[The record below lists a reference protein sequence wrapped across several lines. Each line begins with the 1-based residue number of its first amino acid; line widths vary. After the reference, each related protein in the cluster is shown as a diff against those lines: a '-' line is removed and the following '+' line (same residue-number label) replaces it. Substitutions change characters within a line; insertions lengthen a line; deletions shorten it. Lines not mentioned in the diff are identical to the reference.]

1 MQHARR
7 RTLFALGSLAIL
19 AGCALR
25 RPSVLEGRIRDVR
38 ARAFVE
44 EEALLEVLRRA
55 RYRLLGEIH
64 DNPAHHAIRARLVD
78 ALGRSGLKPV
88 VAFEQFDSM
97 HDPALQRL
105 FLEKKPTAES
115 VADAVRFEREAWNWD
130 FYRPIV
136 EAALRHGMPLRA
148 ANLSRN
154 ETMRI
159 AKEAPPALP
168 HAAWTP
174 ERQKALEKFIVEGHC
189 NALPDRAIPGMVAAQ
204 RARDARLAQALREAP
219 KDGAILIA
227 GNGHVRNDF
236 GVPLYLDR
244 PSLSVGFVEGDER
257 RELPF
262 DYAWFTS
269 RTERADPCEAFRK
282 R

>member
-1 MQHARR
+1 MITRR
-7 RTLFALGSLAIL
+7 RAILALGSLAALPACTFPPFPPARIL
-19 AGCALR
+19 
-25 RPSVLEGRIRDVR
+25 DVR
-38 ARAFVE
+38 AGRSVD
-44 EEALLEVLRRA
+44 EEALLHALRPA

-88 VAFEQFDSM
+88 VAFEQFDAM

-105 FLEKKPTAES
+105 FLEGKPTAES

-148 ANLSRN
+148 ANLSRG

-159 AKEAPPALP
+159 AKEARSSPP

-174 ERQKALEKFIVEGHC
+174 ERQKALEKLIVEGHC

-204 RARDARLAQALREAP
+204 RARDARLAQALLDAP

-227 GNGHVRNDF
+227 GNGHVRNDL
-236 GVPLYLDR
+236 GVPLYL
-244 PSLSVGFVEGDER
+244 PAGEALSVGFLEDEAR
-257 RELPF
+257 KAPF
-262 DYAWFTS
+262 DYAWFTA
-269 RTERADPCEAFRK
+269 RTERPDPCETFRK
-282 R
+282 K